1 MALPKSPVARITL
14 AICLSVLVHL
24 ALLFTPMIELAPTEV
39 PLPPLMA
46 KLEPLPRI
54 APAPKP
60 KPKEPPKPATAKP
73 AAPVAE
79 KLPAPDIPR
88 ADMPEPASAVTPT
101 ASEVAAATVTAE
113 EANKTEE
120 PQPAHPLPKKAQ
132 LNYSVYKGSNF
143 KVGEARLRFQIADD
157 KDYSIEVGANTT
169 GIVSLFKKFDLVQT
183 SIGVLT
189 AQGLRSNEFSETR
202 LSGDGQEYHTAKFN
216 WMEKT
221 LSFSGGGSVALPDRS
236 QDIVSFMFQ
245 LSQIPWDSTPIMMN
259 ISNGRKLEHYEID
272 IGAEETIDTQMG
284 KLRAIPFRKRHAP
297 SEEGLDIWL
306 AVEYRLLPV
315 KISKTDRN
323 GNVDSQLVISEI
335 RVADE

>member
-1 MALPKSPVARITL
+1 MVLPKSPVAGIVL
-14 AICLSVLVHL
+14 AIVLSVLLHL
-24 ALLFTPMIELAPTEV
+24 ALLFTPLIALAPTEV
-39 PLPPLMA
+39 PLPPLVA
-46 KLEPLPRI
+46 ELEPLPKI
-54 APAPKP
+54 APPPKP
-60 KPKEPPKPATAKP
+60 KKKVPPKLATPKPAE
-73 AAPVAE
+73 PVAE
-79 KLPAPDIPR
+79 QLPAPEIPQP
-88 ADMPEPASAVTPT
+88 DMPESAVTPAP
-101 ASEVAAATVTAE
+101 ASEVIAATVTAE
-113 EANKTEE
+113 DANQAEEAR
-120 PQPAHPLPKKAQ
+120 PAHPLPKKAQ
-132 LNYSVYKGSNF
+132 LNYSVYKGSHF
-143 KVGEARLRFQIADD
+143 KVGEARLRFQIDDD
-157 KDYSIEVGANTT
+157 KSYSIEVGANTT

-183 SIGVLT
+183 SSGILT
-189 AQGLRSNEFSETR
+189 PQGLRSNEFSETR
-202 LSGDGQEYHTAKFN
+202 LSGDGQEYRAARFN

-245 LSQIPWDSTPIMMN
+245 LSQIPWDSTPIIMN

-297 SEEGLDIWL
+297 DEEGLDIWL

-323 GNVDSQLVISEI
+323 GDIDSQLIISEI

>member
-1 MALPKSPVARITL
+1 MALPKSPVASIAL
-14 AICLSVLVHL
+14 AIALSVLIHL
-24 ALLFTPMIELAPTEV
+24 ALLFTPMIALAPTEV
-39 PLPPLMA
+39 PLPPLIA

-54 APAPKP
+54 APPKP
-60 KPKEPPKPATAKP
+60 KQKVTPKPATPKP
-73 AAPVAE
+73 AEPIAE
-79 KLPAPDIPR
+79 ELPAAGIPQ
-88 ADMPEPASAVTPT
+88 ADMPEPASAVTPAT
-101 ASEVAAATVTAE
+101 SEVIAATVTAE
-113 EANKTEE
+113 DANQAEE
-120 PQPAHPLPKKAQ
+120 TRPARPLPKKAQ

-157 KDYSIEVGANTT
+157 KSYSIEVGANTT

-183 SIGVLT
+183 SIGLLT

-202 LSGDGQEYHTAKFN
+202 LSGDGQEYRAARFN

-245 LSQIPWDSTPIMMN
+245 LSQIPWDSTPIIMN

-284 KLRAIPFRKRHAP
+284 KLRAIPFRKRHTP
-297 SEEGLDIWL
+297 NEEGLDIWL

-323 GNVDSQLVISEI
+323 GNIDSQLLISEI

>member
-1 MALPKSPVARITL
+1 MAVPKSPIARITL
-14 AICLSVLVHL
+14 AIALSVLVHL

-54 APAPKP
+54 APPPKP
-60 KPKEPPKPATAKP
+60 KKKAPPKPATAKP

-79 KLPAPDIPR
+79 KLPSPDIPK
-88 ADMPEPASAVTPT
+88 ADMPEPAS
-101 ASEVAAATVTAE
+101 EVIAATVTAE
-113 EANKTEE
+113 VANKTEE
-120 PQPAHPLPKKAQ
+120 PQPAHPLPKKAR
-132 LNYSVYKGSNF
+132 LNYSVYKGNSF
-143 KVGEARLRFQIADD
+143 KVGVARLRFQIADD
-157 KDYSIEVGANTT
+157 KSYGIEVGANTT

-183 SIGVLT
+183 STGVLT

-202 LSGDGQEYHTAKFN
+202 VSGDGQEYHSAKFN

-259 ISNGRKLEHYEID
+259 ISNGKKLEHYEID

-284 KLRAIPFRKRHAP
+284 KLRAIPFRKRHGP
-297 SEEGLDIWL
+297 NEEGLDIWL

-335 RVADE
+335 RVSDE